1 MIKNIK
7 DKKTLDFIII
17 KKRNNKRIGTIAFDK
32 ITKFNAEWGRWISQ
46 GNTIENIESVIL
58 LLNFG
63 FKKLKLRSIYSLTNR
78 KNIKVVNFH
87 KNTTALFKGIKRSFF
102 LINNKKVDALKYSFN
117 KKRFYLF
124 KKKFMT
130 MIESIQ

>member
-46 GNTIENIESVIL
+46 GNTIENIEFGNFTN
-58 LLNFG
+58 NFG
-63 FKKLKLRSIYSLTNR
+63 LKN
-78 KNIKVVNFH
+78 
-87 KNTTALFKGIKRSFF
+87 
-102 LINNKKVDALKYSFN
+102 
-117 KKRFYLF
+117 
-124 KKKFMT
+124 
-130 MIESIQ
+130 